1 MWRISRS
8 DSIIIWQDYRVSTSR
23 LAESNFRH
31 TQGGGKPLGRRTV
44 RCHPGLA
51 FRVAAFPHPRIR
63 WLAPT
68 SPAANDL
75 PPHGL
80 VHHSRREAL
89 DGIGEKR
96 IPYPRSS

>member
-1 MWRISRS
+1 MRS
-8 DSIIIWQDYRVSTSR
+8 ERYFHP
-23 LAESNFRH
+23 E
-31 TQGGGKPLGRRTV
+31 LG
-44 RCHPGLA
+44 
-51 FRVAAFPHPRIR
+51 

-80 VHHSRREAL
+80 VPPYRQEAL

-96 IPYPRSS
+96 IPYPRPN